1 MHLAIVS
8 PYPPHITGIGQYG
21 YHVSRILAQSGSFS
35 RITVLTGTSGE
46 PFRSDPPGPIQVRSV
61 WHPNRCDVGL
71 RIKSFLEK
79 TGPDLVWFNL
89 GASAFGRSPLA
100 NLSGFLS
107 PEWVHRLG
115 IPTVV
120 MLHELPELS
129 DLRAL
134 KAPGGPLAVYGATLL
149 TRLAFRADVVCLT
162 LRRYV
167 EWLSRQIPRLP
178 CVHIPIGAYHQP
190 ELLEESVHPE
200 LLFFTTLAPYK
211 GLELLLEAYASIK
224 AEIPDLRLSV
234 AGTEHARF
242 PGYARMLRQTYQ
254 GLTGVRWLGQVP
266 EGRVR
271 DLFRQSQIVVLPYRA
286 STGSSSVLFQSAMW
300 GRPVVAS
307 DLPETRAVVE
317 ENGLQVSFFKCGNV
331 EDLVRSLKALI
342 SHPEYRRNQVAHNL
356 AVIQRNRP
364 EETCR
369 AFLNAFNIALAS
381 HSSPKRIDIPSSFT
395 LKAV

>member
-1 MHLAIVS
+1 MHLTIVT

-35 RITVLTGTSGE
+35 RITILTGASSE
-46 PFRSDPPGPIQVRSV
+46 PYRAGPPGPIQVQPV
-61 WHPNRCDVGL
+61 WLPDRCDAGL

-79 TGPDLVWFNL
+79 NRPDLVWFNL

-107 PEWVHRLG
+107 PHWVHRSGL
-115 IPTVV
+115 PTVV

-129 DLRAL
+129 DLKAL
-134 KAPGGPLAVYGATLL
+134 KAPGGPLAIYGATLL
-149 TRLAFRADVVCLT
+149 TRLAYRADVVCLT
-162 LRRYV
+162 LQRYV
-167 EWLSRQIPRLP
+167 EWFSHHIPHLP

-190 ELLEESVHPE
+190 ELLEGSGQPE

-211 GLELLLEAYASIK
+211 GLELLLEAYASLQ
-224 AEIPDLRLSV
+224 ADIPDLRLNI
-234 AGTEHARF
+234 AGAEHARF
-242 PGYARMLRQTYQ
+242 PGYARKLRQSYQ
-254 GLTGVRWLGQVP
+254 GLTGVRWMGQVP

-271 DLFRQSQIVVLPYRA
+271 ELFRRSQIVVLPYQA

-307 DLPETRAVVE
+307 DLPETRAVAE
-317 ENGLQVSFFKCGNV
+317 ENGLQVSFFKSGEV
-331 EDLVRSLKALI
+331 ADLARSLKEQI
-342 SHPEYRRNQVAHNL
+342 TRPDCRRDQVMHNL
-356 AVIQRNRP
+356 AVVQRKRP

-381 HSSPKRIDIPSSFT
+381 HSSPKRIAIPSSIR
-395 LKAV
+395 LGAM